1 MEAPWFGLFSFR
13 CTGLDI
19 PVRKVVSFVGGADL
33 HHLGDDAA
41 FCVSA
46 SGLLGG
52 GLVRSSLC
60 RRCLGRHPVVVVL
73 EVSVVGDPD
82 GVLYCGKL
90 VAVVAG
96 WRMGCSIGLQVVLLR
111 LVRLEDC
118 VVKLSLIH
126 CVIYSLLVFLL
137 SAILFCGVLIGFFLM
152 ILGRSLLCIAS
163 CGSSFLVMNI
173 GMGAVLLRWFLCELA
188 LLFLLYSVYVGIL
201 ISAGF

>member
-1 MEAPWFGLFSFR
+1 M
-13 CTGLDI
+13 
-19 PVRKVVSFVGGADL
+19 RKVVSFVGGADL

-90 VAVVAG
+90 VAV
-96 WRMGCSIGLQVVLLR
+96 ML
-111 LVRLEDC
+111 
-118 VVKLSLIH
+118 
-126 CVIYSLLVFLL
+126 LLVGEWDAPLVCRL
-137 SAILFCGVLIGFFLM
+137 SC
-152 ILGRSLLCIAS
+152 LGRSDLRIALS
-163 CGSSFLVMNI
+163 NSL
-173 GMGAVLLRWFLCELA
+173 
-188 LLFLLYSVYVGIL
+188 
-201 ISAGF
+201 